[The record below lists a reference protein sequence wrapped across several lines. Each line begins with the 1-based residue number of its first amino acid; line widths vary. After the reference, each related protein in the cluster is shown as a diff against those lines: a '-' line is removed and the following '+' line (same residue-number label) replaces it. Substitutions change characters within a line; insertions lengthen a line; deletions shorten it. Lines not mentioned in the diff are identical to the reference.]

1 MRLLQVGARYAEFAS
16 WLNQDSG
23 NLRAATHWADRAME
37 WAQEVGNPHM
47 VSYVLVRK
55 SDQAAATRDAPRTIG
70 LAQSALQHGRRL
82 TSRGRAVALQQL
94 AVGYALAGDEVACQ
108 RALDTAAQ
116 LAERSQQEQD
126 EGPGRYC
133 TPAYVEIQ
141 RAATWIELGRPERA
155 IDLFED
161 SLARLPSV
169 HRRDRGVYLARLA
182 SAYAL
187 SGSPDTSVRKGW
199 EALTV
204 AQATGSRR
212 ITTELGQLGSRLTRW
227 ESMPEV
233 SQLLKE
239 LQAA

>member
-1 MRLLQVGARYAEFAS
+1 
-16 WLNQDSG
+16 
-23 NLRAATHWADRAME
+23 
-37 WAQEVGNPHM
+37 M

-55 SDQAAATRDAPRTIG
+55 ADQAAATRDAPRTIG

-94 AVGYALAGDEVACQ
+94 AVGHALAGDEVACQ

-126 EGPGRYC
+126 EGPDATAPLCRD
-133 TPAYVEIQ
+133 PASGDLDRTRPA
-141 RAATWIELGRPERA
+141 RAR
-155 IDLFED
+155 DHLFED

-187 SGSPDTSVRKGW
+187 SGSPDTSVARG
-199 EALTV
+199 
-204 AQATGSRR
+204 GR
-212 ITTELGQLGSRLTRW
+212 
-227 ESMPEV
+227 P
-233 SQLLKE
+233 
-239 LQAA
+239 